1 MVASSPKS
9 PYLRGILDGAPFVLV
24 VVPFAALFGVAASEA
39 GLPVAEAM
47 GFSVLVIAGA
57 AQFAALQLMQDGA
70 PTLVILATA
79 LAVNL
84 RMAMYSASL
93 TPHLGGLRGWQK
105 ALVAYLLVDQSYML
119 SIARYEEAPEA
130 PLGEKFAYYLGV
142 VTPVAPAWYGAS
154 LAGAL
159 LGAAIPPAFALDFAV
174 PITFLAMVAPML
186 RSAAHVAAALTSVLG
201 ALALAWMPHG
211 SGLLVAALAAMAVG
225 AEVERQVA
233 RHAARRRQKPEAEA

>member
-1 MVASSPKS
+1 MAASSPKS
-9 PYLRGILDGAPFVLV
+9 SYLRGVLDGAPFVLV
-24 VVPFAALFGVAASEA
+24 VVPFAALFGVVASEA
-39 GLPVAEAM
+39 GLPLAEVM

-84 RMAMYSASL
+84 RMAMYSASI
-93 TPHLGGLRGWQK
+93 TPHLGALKPWQK

-119 SIARYEEAPEA
+119 AIARYEAQPQM

-142 VTPVAPAWYGAS
+142 ISPVAPTWYLAS

-159 LGAAIPPAFALDFAV
+159 LGAAIPPAFALDFAL
-174 PITFLAMVAPML
+174 PITFLAMIAPML
-186 RSAAHVAAALTSVLG
+186 KSAAHVAAALTSVLV
-201 ALALAWMPHG
+201 ALALAWMPYG
-211 SGLLVAALAAMAVG
+211 SGLLLAALAAMMVG
-225 AEVERQVA
+225 AEVERQMA
-233 RHAARRRQKPEAEA
+233 RLHGRWS